1 VQPELI
7 IFERFR
13 RVPKQLALRQSRD
26 ATLTVGNVPFR
37 DGARN
42 QHRATDL
49 QEISVR
55 IVSSPFCNRLPH
67 PNLEVLNLIGFER
80 VNDGG
85 IVGEIGL
92 G

>member
-1 VQPELI
+1 VASSSTHLI
-7 IFERFR
+7 SYGLCRTTEDR
-13 RVPKQLALRQSRD
+13 LL
-26 ATLTVGNVPFR
+26 
-37 DGARN
+37 N
-42 QHRATDL
+42 QHRAAGL

-55 IVSSPFCNRLPH
+55 IVSPPFCNRLPY
-67 PNLEVLNLIGFER
+67 PDLEVLNLIGFER